1 MPGKKCRQFS
11 FNCAAWWRGREVICK
26 LQYTDQL
33 DDFVFT
39 RFGIGG
45 GVKIDPRKFSLDKL
59 FEKKMVN

>member
-1 MPGKKCRQFS
+1 M
-11 FNCAAWWRGREVICK
+11 ICK